1 MIIKAEAAWTNE
13 PAEWKRDPDG
23 RLIAKACGHTDFW
36 RKTRTGFI
44 AENGHL
50 YGVPVRGDFVA
61 RVKVTGDFQ
70 ELYDQAGL
78 MAMLD
83 KTVWVKA
90 GIEYLDGSYYVS
102 SVVTRDYS
110 DWAISRPM
118 ETPTL
123 WLLMERD
130 RDAMLIS
137 ASFDGKE
144 FFTVRECTL
153 TDEWM
158 LEVGPYLAAPNG
170 AGFVAYFE
178 GFEICQARQPRHA
191 APIG

>member
-1 MIIKAEAAWTNE
+1 MLIKTEATWTNE
-13 PAEWKRDPDG
+13 PAEWKLDPDG

-44 AENGHL
+44 ADNGHL
-50 YGVPVRGDFVA
+50 YGVPVHGDFIA
-61 RVKVTGDFQ
+61 RIKVTGDFQ

-90 GIEYLDGSYYVS
+90 GIEYVDGVYYVI

-110 DWAISRPM
+110 DWALSRPM

-123 WLLMERD
+123 WLVMERD
-130 RDAMLIS
+130 REAIIIS
-137 ASFDGKE
+137 ASLDGTE
-144 FFTVRECTL
+144 FFTVRECML
-153 TDEWM
+153 TDEWT

-170 AGFVAYFE
+170 AGFIAQFE
-178 GFEICQARQPRHA
+178 EFEICHARPHRHA
-191 APIG
+191 AQVG